1 MPPAAAARE
10 PDSAAVAFARSNRV
24 FLSGAVAGAEKTGTV
39 FVVARKQPCLC
50 WRSYLAVWLQDCWKA
65 ARSSRLVRCPASQLY
80 QLSALSS
87 RLSLLLAFSLPL
99 CFSLSLCLAVCFAV
113 CLAISLWLCRCSCL
127 CICLCIWRCPLP
139 AALCPLP
146 AALCRCSA
154 PLLLSLTSRLSGS
167 LIVLSFTGAGSSATL
182 RDRPSSPTA
191 TADTPGHRCPPIN
204 TPAHKHALSHCWLST
219 LSTRMVGVGVG
230 LAGAPTCGGLFEGHA
245 PALPARRANGQRRS
259 DASRHL
265 LHFPIHF

>member
-1 MPPAAAARE
+1 MPPAAAARD

-113 CLAISLWLCRCSCL
+113 CLASSLWLCRCSCL

-146 AALCRCSA
+146 SVLCLCLCRCRCMF
-154 PLLLSLTSRLSGS
+154 LSLSVSVCLSLSHTDAPHAPRKQHTHHTHRLK
-167 LIVLSFTGAGSSATL
+167 TL
-182 RDRPSSPTA
+182 RGAAHPACARCTELVPRAAKEMMQPCPLYLHAISWLPPCLCMRCTELVKTRTQRDDA
-191 TADTPGHRCPPIN
+191 T
-204 TPAHKHALSHCWLST
+204 LST
-219 LSTRMVGVGVG
+219 L
-230 LAGAPTCGGLFEGHA
+230 
-245 PALPARRANGQRRS
+245 PA
-259 DASRHL
+259 
-265 LHFPIHF
+265 